1 MMPLLSPKYVYSNWL
16 LMGYLTLKS
25 QLTSSYYSVLFI
37 SLIKQ
42 DFNCDSS
49 HASFY
54 QAVAANNK
62 IFAASSVV
70 VS

>member
-1 MMPLLSPKYVYSNWL
+1 
-16 LMGYLTLKS
+16 MGYLTLKS